1 MDITVDLVGKRN
13 YKELARIYAQEF
25 SKKPFNENWT
35 EQKALKK
42 IEMCS
47 KYCDIFEIK
56 SNDEIIGFII
66 VNTNFWDFEE
76 CVCGEDIAIKSEFQN
91 KGVGKIV
98 FNKIF
103 EYYKKKGFKKFY
115 GVIIA
120 ERLKFY
126 EHLGLKLSKHSLF
139 AEKEL

>member
-1 MDITVDLVGKRN
+1 MNITVELTENKN
-13 YKELARIYAQEF
+13 YKELARIYVQEF
-25 SKKPFNENWT
+25 SKKPFNEKWT

-42 IEMCS
+42 IEICS

-56 SNDEIIGFII
+56 SNREIVGFII
-66 VNTNFWDFEE
+66 VNINFWDFED
-76 CVCGEDIAIKSEFQN
+76 CVCGEDIAIKKEFQN

-103 EYYKKKGFKKFY
+103 GYYKKKGYKKFY
-115 GVIIA
+115 GIIIA

-126 EHLGLKLSKHSLF
+126 ENLGLKPSKQSIF
-139 AEKEL
+139 AEKKL